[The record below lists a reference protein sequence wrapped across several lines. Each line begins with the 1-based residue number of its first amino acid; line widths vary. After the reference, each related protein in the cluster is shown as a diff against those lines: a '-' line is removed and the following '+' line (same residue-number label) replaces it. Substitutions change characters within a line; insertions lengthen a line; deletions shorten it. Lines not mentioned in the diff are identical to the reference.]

1 MMNQVPERGG
11 DSKNLPDQRRT
22 ALKALQRWSA
32 FPAEASPRPV
42 VLVGPM
48 VIPGHGF
55 QDGESKLAFER
66 GDIKPAEGVPSE
78 AYELLKDSSGE
89 RSAPDHGH
97 VLALR
102 AATLGQAD
110 FMTDRGKRALPAWIL
125 DVEGALGPVAV
136 MTRSARRDC
145 WEPPWEVP
153 LPSRGPHQFALP
165 SSVSGDG
172 MNLTFRFTSWP
183 RSLAAYES
191 ANAFES
197 DCAVAVVPIERWI
210 GPRTGWVTLAA
221 AQRAVDVRLA
231 RPLGGRVL
239 VDLDGRAVPVY

>member
-1 MMNQVPERGG
+1 MNQVPGGGG
-11 DSKNLPDQRRT
+11 DGKDVPDERS
-22 ALKALQRWSA
+22 AASKALERWSA
-32 FPAEASPRPV
+32 FPVGASPRPV
-42 VLVGPM
+42 VLVGPT
-48 VIPGHGF
+48 VIPGQGF
-55 QDGESKLAFER
+55 EDGESKLAFER
-66 GDIKPAEGVPSE
+66 GDIEPAEGVPRE
-78 AYELLKDSSGE
+78 PYELLRESSGE
-89 RSAPDHGH
+89 RSASRRGR

-102 AATLGQAD
+102 SAILGEAE

-136 MTRSARRDC
+136 LTRSARHDC
-145 WEPPWEVP
+145 WEPSWEVP

-172 MNLTFRFTSWP
+172 MTLTFRFTSWP
-183 RSLAAYES
+183 VNLAAYES

-221 AQRAVDVRLA
+221 AERAVDVRLA

>member
-1 MMNQVPERGG
+1 MNQVPERGD

-22 ALKALQRWSA
+22 ALEALQRWSA
-32 FPAEASPRPV
+32 FPVGASPRPV
-42 VLVGPM
+42 VLVGPT
-48 VIPGHGF
+48 VIPGQGF
-55 QDGESKLAFER
+55 EDGESKLAFER
-66 GDIKPAEGVPSE
+66 GDIEPAEGVPRE
-78 AYELLKDSSGE
+78 PYELLRESSGE
-89 RSAPDHGH
+89 RSASRRGR

-102 AATLGQAD
+102 SAILGEAE

-136 MTRSARRDC
+136 LTRSARHDC
-145 WEPPWEVP
+145 WEPSWEVP

-172 MNLTFRFTSWP
+172 MTLTFRFTSWP
-183 RSLAAYES
+183 VNLAAYES

-221 AQRAVDVRLA
+221 AERAVDVRLA